1 MSESSDLILEAKA
14 LRKTYASQDD
24 GDRLTVLDGIDFALP
39 ARQISSIIGSSGS
52 GKSTLLHILGGLD
65 TADSGTVRLLD
76 QEMLGMSDENR
87 AKFRNRSIGF
97 VFQFHHL
104 LPEFTAL
111 ENVAMPAFIQGIS
124 RSEAESRAM
133 NLMQYFGVDNRRH
146 HRPAQLSGGEQQR
159 VSLARALINQPKLI
173 LADEPTGNLD
183 AANTHK
189 VLDLL
194 FQLRDE
200 YDVSMILVT
209 HEEEIADR
217 ADAMYELEG
226 GILHRR

>member
-1 MSESSDLILEAKA
+1 MDSEASLILEATDVFKSYPA
-14 LRKTYASQDD
+14 QDN
-24 GDRLTVLDGIDFALP
+24 GDRLVVLDGVSFALP
-39 ARQISSIIGSSGS
+39 SHHISSIIGSSGS

-65 TADSGTVRLLD
+65 QADSGQVRVLD
-76 QEMLGMSDENR
+76 QTLTDLPDEQR
-87 AKFRNRSIGF
+87 ARFRNQSIGF

-111 ENVAMPAFIQGIS
+111 ENVAMPAYIQGVS
-124 RSEAESRAM
+124 KNEAEERALD
-133 NLMQYFGVDNRRH
+133 LMSYFGVAERKN
-146 HRPAQLSGGEQQR
+146 HRPTQLSGGEQQR
-159 VSLARALINQPKLI
+159 VSLARALINRPKII

-183 AANTHK
+183 ADNTKK

-209 HEEEIADR
+209 HEKEIAER
-217 ADAMYELEG
+217 ADRIYTLENG
-226 GILHRR
+226 KLH

>member
-1 MSESSDLILEAKA
+1 MDTEASLILEATDVFKSYPA
-14 LRKTYASQDD
+14 QDN
-24 GDRLTVLDGIDFALP
+24 GNRLVVLDGVSFELP
-39 ARQISSIIGSSGS
+39 SHHISSIIGSSGS

-65 TADSGTVRLLD
+65 QADSGHVRVLD
-76 QEMLGMSDENR
+76 QTLTDLPDEQR
-87 AKFRNRSIGF
+87 ARFRNQSIGF

-111 ENVAMPAFIQGIS
+111 ENVAMPAYIQGIPKD
-124 RSEAESRAM
+124 EAEERALD
-133 NLMQYFGVDNRRH
+133 LMSYFGVAGRKN
-146 HRPAQLSGGEQQR
+146 HRPTQLSGGEQQR
-159 VSLARALINQPKLI
+159 VSLARALINRPKII

-183 AANTHK
+183 ADNTKK

-209 HEEEIADR
+209 HEKEIAER
-217 ADAMYELEG
+217 ADRIYTLENG
-226 GILHRR
+226 KLH